1 MTRLLSIANK
11 LLSLRG
17 RMEITDDQGNPA
29 YEARGE
35 IAFLPTW
42 RIEAGSREVA
52 QVRKKLF
59 AWVSTWVVGGELGE
73 FVVKRKYFSWSRQFY
88 VVGGALDGATIKGN
102 LFDLKFEVRVGDE
115 VIARATDRIFTLR
128 DRQDV
133 EILGEPELFVVVAMV
148 ILHLDKR
155 DTQQAHSG

>member
-29 YEARGE
+29 YDAKGE

-42 RIEAGSREVA
+42 RIEGGGREVA
-52 QVRKKLF
+52 RVRKKLF
-59 AWVSTWVVGGELGE
+59 AWVATWVVEGDLGE
-73 FVVKRKYFSWSRQFY
+73 FAVKRKYFSWSRQFY

-102 LFDLKFEVRVGDE
+102 LFDLRFEVRVGDAL
-115 VIARATDRIFTLR
+115 IAKATDRIFTLR
-128 DRQDV
+128 DRQDIEV
-133 EILGEPELFVVVAMV
+133 LGEPELFVVIAMV

-155 DTQQAHSG
+155 DSQQAHSE